1 MPTLDAEWKR
11 FLRDERGVTSIEYAL
26 LGALIALVIIGAVSA
41 LGGNV
46 QALYEMVAAEVV
58 AEMP

>member
-26 LGALIALVIIGAVSA
+26 LGALIAMAIIGGVSA
-41 LGGNV
+41 LGSAVGP
-46 QALYEMVAAEVV
+46 APG
-58 AEMP
+58 MPR